1 MGEKKSLTK
10 SSLSDRSS
18 SSSPRSVP
26 DEQGDF
32 EQKKRRR
39 GRGKGKTRNS
49 GKDEIYKA
57 EIDNKIK
64 KGFHNWICSQN
75 SLIPLVY
82 TVMAEKLW
90 EM

>member
-64 KGFHNWICSQN
+64 KGFHN
-75 SLIPLVY
+75 
-82 TVMAEKLW
+82 
-90 EM
+90 